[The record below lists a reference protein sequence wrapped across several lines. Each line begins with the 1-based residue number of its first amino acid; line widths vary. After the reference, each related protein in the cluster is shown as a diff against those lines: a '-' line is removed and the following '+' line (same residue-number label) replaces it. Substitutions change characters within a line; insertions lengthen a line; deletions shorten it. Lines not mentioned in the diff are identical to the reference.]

1 MILKTRPQNLF
12 QFSIEELR
20 QQTLS
25 LKTKPQSLAFG
36 RRLYRFEKGQ
46 QIFWLKAQLYH
57 QNFDYE
63 TGFLNELN
71 FYQSFFEQNQFP
83 DFLLPFQIIDD
94 GIKLEPVSELIN
106 ISLVLPDC
114 PSIFNDVSHSS
125 INDVQT
131 TLLQL
136 LESLDQLHQ
145 LGWIHGD
152 LKAEHFLKY
161 EQRVCLIDFE
171 QVQKISTRASQQT
184 LTATP
189 HYMAPEL
196 FQGQGKT
203 VQSDIYA
210 LGIIIYEWLTG
221 LRLTAKNYT
230 DWAYL
235 HCQRLN
241 IDLPKQ
247 FSRFEYVVQRML
259 AKQKQDRFTDISSIK
274 YCLMIENV

>member
-1 MILKTRPQNLF
+1 MILKTRTQNLF

-25 LKTKPQSLAFG
+25 LKTKPQSLSFG
-36 RRLYRFEKGQ
+36 RRLYSFEKDQ
-46 QIFWLKAQLYH
+46 QIFWLKTQLSH

-63 TGFLNELN
+63 AGFLNELT
-71 FYQSFFEQNQFP
+71 FYRLFFKQKQFP

-94 GIKLEPVSELIN
+94 DIRLEPVSEFIN
-106 ISLVLPDC
+106 TSLVLPDC
-114 PSIFNDVSHSS
+114 PSILNDVSHNS

-152 LKAEHFLKY
+152 LKAQHFLKY

-171 QVQKISTRASQQT
+171 QVQKISTHPSQQT

-241 IDLPKQ
+241 IELPKQ

>member
-1 MILKTRPQNLF
+1 MILKTRTQNLF

-25 LKTKPQSLAFG
+25 LKTKPQSLSFG
-36 RRLYRFEKGQ
+36 RRLYSFEKDQ
-46 QIFWLKAQLYH
+46 QIFWLKTQLSH

-63 TGFLNELN
+63 TGFLNELT
-71 FYQSFFEQNQFP
+71 FYRLFFKQKKFP

-94 GIKLEPVSELIN
+94 DIRLEPVSEFIN
-106 ISLVLPDC
+106 TSLVLPDC
-114 PSIFNDVSHSS
+114 PSILNDVSHNS

-152 LKAEHFLKY
+152 LKAQHFLKY

-171 QVQKISTRASQQT
+171 QVQKISTHPSQQT

-241 IDLPKQ
+241 IELPKQ

-259 AKQKQDRFTDISSIK
+259 AKKKQDRFMDISSIK